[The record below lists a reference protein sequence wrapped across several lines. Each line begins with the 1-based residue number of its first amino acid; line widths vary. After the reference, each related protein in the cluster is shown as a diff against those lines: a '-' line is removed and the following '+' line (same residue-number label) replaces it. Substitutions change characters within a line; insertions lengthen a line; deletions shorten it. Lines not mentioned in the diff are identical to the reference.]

1 MSAISAPRLFVE
13 PRTLQTSS
21 GHVHDVT
28 DCVKSWGRRGIFFGA
43 NFGLVLGAI
52 FVAIPFSTDVLT
64 FGVIGTLLV
73 GAVECAV
80 LAGGFA
86 ALAAALYGDGVRGGS
101 GSQFERILAASRRSA
116 VAGLP
121 DVPLAEWPRRGAYP
135 VQTAVL
141 PLMQTPDED
150 LSALISLPDV
160 EARLNTIDAWENG
173 NTGP

>member
-73 GAVECAV
+73 GSVECAV

-86 ALAAALYGDGVRGGS
+86 ALAAALYGEGVRS
-101 GSQFERILAASRRSA
+101 HSSSVQFGRILTAGRSSA

-141 PLMQTPDED
+141 PLMQAPDED
-150 LSALISLPDV
+150 FSALI
-160 EARLNTIDAWENG
+160 
-173 NTGP
+173 